1 MDFGLW
7 RDTVLEFFAGVQKKF
22 RSERPLYVKRRSSVG
37 RPRSLALPLVLSG
50 IFLGSVIFTLV
61 RERSRVR
68 SDEILHILEGIDDN
82 LKVAQDLL
90 GLDDSKVREEL
101 SKARESLERARL
113 LGLGERRVEALSQ
126 KINAVEEKLLKVRP
140 VSSRLIYDLS
150 SQGRGVKAVDL
161 AVDVASDIF
170 VLDGGQEQIFKIA
183 FQEEHPRVE
192 RLSFKLP
199 PAPLGL
205 DFSEGRFLVWNNNQ
219 VVVLNE
225 EGDSL
230 GGAPLDASWG
240 VVDIKGYS
248 DKVYILSDSENQV
261 LKSFPDVGRTSRV
274 VPWLKENLEIDD
286 RSRMGIDGDIYLW
299 IGGTLRRFRRGREV
313 DFSLQG
319 SVGDPIVSPRTIVVW
334 RGSTGIYILDS
345 DNLRVLKFSK
355 DGVLLGQ
362 YVDSRWSD
370 LRALAISADERRG
383 YVLSGNKIWEF
394 ELNQR

>member
-68 SDEILHILEGIDDN
+68 SEEIFHILEGIDDN

-161 AVDVASDIF
+161 AVDAASDIF

-183 FQEEHPRVE
+183 FQEEHPQVE

-240 VVDIKGYS
+240 VVDIRGYS

>member
-68 SDEILHILEGIDDN
+68 SEEIFHILEGIDDN

-161 AVDVASDIF
+161 AVDAASDIF

-183 FQEEHPRVE
+183 FQEEHPQVE